1 MQLLQEQRYL
11 SDFKYAFVIQMGAG
25 GTLRA
30 KAQFSTVGII
40 QMMCKW
46 QCSGKG
52 WVQGGMD
59 KQVRNRENVQEKRR
73 NLRLKLFSNN

>member
-30 KAQFSTVGII
+30 TAQSSSVGII

-52 WVQGGMD
+52 WVQGRDGHTGEEQRQGEIGD
-59 KQVRNRENVQEKRR
+59 FNYLAIIN
-73 NLRLKLFSNN
+73 

>member
-30 KAQFSTVGII
+30 TAQSSSVGII

-59 KQVRNRENVQEKRR
+59 TQVRNRDKEK
-73 NLRLKLFSNN
+73 LETSII

>member
-46 QCSGKG
+46 QCSGKE
-52 WVQGGMD
+52 WVQGQTGEEQR
-59 KQVRNRENVQEKRR
+59 KSPREKEK
-73 NLRLKLFSNN
+73 FETSII